1 MRFRF
6 TKTHP
11 AASRK
16 APRISLGVPPPGG
29 RMFALEVKVPG
40 GKHPVSAIQCHR
52 LDQWAK
58 AGAVAAVVESAGEA
72 LVAVGVAVTRR

>member
-1 MRFRF
+1 MRFK
-6 TKTHP
+6 KTHP
-11 AASRK
+11 AGVEVGT
-16 APRISLGVPPPGG
+16 PDPLGCLPPAG

-40 GKHPVSAIQCHR
+40 GNHPVSAIQCHR

-58 AGAVAAVVESAGEA
+58 AGAVAAVVESAREA